1 MPQSQEQPQS
11 VDVQE
16 KTHEKDEDAMDIDEI
31 PKTSTEQTIALSNN
45 DRDRFER
52 EKVAISKLRE
62 LTDDEIGSRDTH
74 SLKAEIGQLE
84 DKLRTLNPNLAA
96 IDEYR
101 DKARAF
107 GDVVHEH
114 DTASALAESHRK
126 KYEELRK
133 QRMDKFSEG
142 FTHIKRKLAEMYQ
155 MITLE
160 GGDADLDFVDSN
172 DPFSE
177 GILFRVRPPKKNWK
191 AMSMLSGG
199 EKTLS
204 SLALVFA
211 LHHYKPTPIYIMDEI
226 DAALDFKNVSIVA
239 NYIKQRTQNAQFLVI
254 SLRNFMFEIADRLVG
269 IYKTDNQTKSVY
281 IDPSDFKLPAPHLPS
296 DGASEEGDD

>member
-1 MPQSQEQPQS
+1 
-11 VDVQE
+11 
-16 KTHEKDEDAMDIDEI
+16 MDIDEP
-31 PKTSTEQTIALSNN
+31 PKEDTPKQDTQNEKEKG
-45 DRDRFER
+45 ER
-52 EKVAISKLRE
+52 EAQRKALVELRTLTEEE
-62 LTDDEIGSRDTH
+62 LSRCDSHT
-74 SLKAEIGQLE
+74 LKAEIASLE
-84 DKLRTLNPNLAA
+84 DRINAMASPNMTA
-96 IDEYR
+96 IDEYH
-101 DKARAF
+101 DKAVSFA
-107 GDVVHEH
+107 DVVHAH
-114 DTASALAESHRK
+114 DTAAALAESHRRR
-126 KYEELRK
+126 YEDLRK
-133 QRMDKFSEG
+133 ARLDKFSEG

-172 DPFSE
+172 DPFAE

-239 NYIKQRTQNAQFLVI
+239 NYIKQRAQNAQFLVI

-269 IYKTDNQTKSVY
+269 IYKTDNQTKSVF
-281 IDPSDFKLPAPHLPS
+281 IDPRDFGLPALHLPS
-296 DGASEEGDD
+296 DDGVKESQ